1 MKKRILF
8 VDDEPLM
15 LDALRR
21 VLRPLNAEWD
31 MAFVE
36 SGQKALEL
44 IAQVP
49 FDGIIA
55 DMRMPGMNG
64 AELLAEVWKRAPKTV
79 RLILSGHADPDLIL
93 ECVGT
98 AHQYLSKPCKT
109 KDLQAAISR
118 ASDLELSLRD
128 ENLRRLVSRLESV
141 PSIPSLYVEIVEKLQ
156 DPLVGTDEI
165 GEIVLKDL
173 AMTAKILKLV

>member
-8 VDDEPLM
+8 VDDEPMILEG
-15 LDALRR
+15 LRRALRS
-21 VLRPLNAEWD
+21 LNGEWD

-44 IAQVP
+44 MAELP
-49 FDGIIA
+49 FDVVIA

-64 AELLAEVWKRAPKTV
+64 AQLLAEVWKRFPKTV

-98 AHQYLSKPCKT
+98 AHQYLSKPCQA
-109 KDLQAAISR
+109 KDLKAAISR
-118 ASDLELSLRD
+118 ASNLEQSLKDESLRH
-128 ENLRRLVSRLESV
+128 LVSRLESV

-156 DPLVGTDEI
+156 NPLVDSEEI
-165 GEIVLKDL
+165 AEI
-173 AMTAKILKLV
+173 I